1 VALWDTGRPGMDS
14 MGFRASN
21 CAYNDAYKSD
31 ETKRAIGQACS
42 LTSTHPSNQSRS
54 RVLYTPYKL
63 QAYSS
68 TTCSDKVV
76 GFIPRIGIC
85 TTGLVIA
92 IAILRTFFVET
103 FYIPS
108 PSMEPMLHRDDHIV
122 VSKVSYGLQ
131 NPFGFGSSMWWRA
144 PSRGDVVVFRRND
157 DPLTK
162 HDEGERAMVK
172 RVVGVAGDIVA
183 VSDDTVRVIT
193 RKRPLPKAVLKRLE
207 KTVVSKRIYQVP
219 ENALFVMGDNSEV
232 SYDSRF
238 WRDPFVSLDRVVGKV
253 SLVY

>member
-1 VALWDTGRPGMDS
+1 MDS
-14 MGFRASN
+14 MSLHASN
-21 CAYNDAYKSD
+21 CAYSD
-31 ETKRAIGQACS
+31 SSKCGQTTRAIDHARP
-42 LTSTHPSNQSRS
+42 LTSRHPANQSRS
-54 RVLYTPYKL
+54 RVLYAPYKL
-63 QAYSS
+63 QAYSF
-68 TTCSDKVV
+68 TTPRDKVV
-76 GFIPRIGIC
+76 GFLPKIGIY
-85 TTGLVIA
+85 TTGLVFA
-92 IAILRTFFVET
+92 IAILRTFCVET

-108 PSMEPMLHRDDHIV
+108 PSMEPMLRRDDHIL
-122 VSKVSYGLQ
+122 VSKVSYGLK
-131 NPFGFGSSMWWRA
+131 NPFGSGSSMRWRA

-172 RVVGVAGDIVA
+172 RVIGVAGDIVA

-193 RKRPLPKAVLKRLE
+193 RRRPLPKAVLKRLE
-207 KTVVSKRIYQVP
+207 KTVASKRIYRVP
-219 ENALFVMGDNSEV
+219 DNALFVMGDNTEV

>member
-1 VALWDTGRPGMDS
+1 MLWDTGRPGMDS
-14 MGFRASN
+14 MSLRASD
-21 CAYNDAYKSD
+21 CAYNDFYKRD
-31 ETKRAIGQACS
+31 RPKRAVGLGCS
-42 LTSTHPSNQSRS
+42 LTSNHSSNQSTLRG
-54 RVLYTPYKL
+54 LYTPYKL

-68 TTCSDKVV
+68 TTWSDTVV
-76 GFIPRIGIC
+76 GCIPRIGIY

-131 NPFGFGSSMWWRA
+131 DIFGFGSAIRWSA
-144 PSRGDVVVFRRND
+144 PARGDVVVFRRSD
-157 DPLTK
+157 DPLTE

-193 RKRPLPKAVLKRLE
+193 RKRPLPRTVLKRLDKRE
-207 KTVVSKRIYQVP
+207 ASKKIYRVP
-219 ENALFVMGDNSEV
+219 DNAVFVMGDNTEV
-232 SYDSRF
+232 SYDSRS
-238 WRDPFVSLDRVVGKV
+238 WREPFVPLDRVVGKV